1 MGDIRLVLSFIGK
14 RWKAITFGSLFVVAT
29 NLLNVLIPSLIG
41 RAVDLLNADFA
52 MRTLIRLSVFMLA
65 IEFSKGIFRFLMRYI
80 IIGNSWKIENDLR
93 LRLYSHLL
101 KLPLPYY
108 SRTRTGDI
116 VARLT
121 NDLTAVRMM
130 VGPAVMYTIN
140 ALVLLPATLV
150 FMFTIDAKLA
160 LYSII
165 PFPFIAIMINRVM
178 HTLHHDFKLV
188 QESYSDIS
196 AHVQENLNGIATVKA
211 YVREHYELGS
221 LRALSLDYV
230 WKNRRVIKLQSIFN
244 PLLDVMASTGVL
256 IVLWL
261 GAYKVAAGEA
271 SLGTIVS
278 LVMYIGLLV
287 WPSIALGWVLAMFQR
302 GTASAHRIKE
312 ILDETPERQD
322 SEQSPE
328 LLQGGITV
336 KSLTFAYNGDAD
348 VLHDISFDLKPG
360 GTLAVVGRT
369 GSGKSTLISIL
380 SGAYDVEC
388 GMVFFDDQDIN
399 DLSLTQ
405 LRASISLVPQE
416 TFLFSETVA
425 ENIEF
430 GKEGADMDKIRKAAA
445 LASIEAEI
453 DTFPENF
460 QTRLGERGFT
470 VSGGQRQRIAIAR
483 ALVSDAPIL
492 LFDDCLAN
500 VDIATEMK
508 ILTNIRQ
515 VIRDKT
521 AIIVTQRLGA
531 ITDADEIIYM
541 KHGVVTER
549 GTHDELMALDGEY
562 AALYREQESIIILGD
577 KD

>member
-1 MGDIRLVLSFIGK
+1 MGDVRLVMSFIGK
-14 RWKAITFGSLFVVAT
+14 RWKAIAIGSIFVIAT
-29 NLLNVLIPSLIG
+29 NLLNVLIPSLVG
-41 RAVDLLNADFA
+41 KAVDLLSTDFA
-52 MRTLIRLSVFMLA
+52 MRALIRLSALMLM
-65 IEFSKGIFRFLMRYI
+65 IEFSKGVFRFLMRYI

-101 KLPLPYY
+101 KLPMPYY

-130 VGPAVMYTIN
+130 VGPAIMYTVN
-140 ALVLLPATLV
+140 AVVLLPATLA
-150 FMFTIDAKLA
+150 FMFAIDAKLA

-196 AHVQENLNGIATVKA
+196 AHVQENLNGIGTVKA
-211 YVREHYELGS
+211 YVREEHELGT

-230 WKNRRVIKLQSIFN
+230 WKNRRVIKLQSIFH

-261 GAYKVAAGEA
+261 GAYKVAAGET

-302 GTASAHRIKE
+302 GTASAHRIME

-322 SEQSPE
+322 SDESIEPFH
-328 LLQGGITV
+328 GGITL
-336 KSLTFAYNGDAD
+336 KALTFSYDVD
-348 VLHDISFDLKPG
+348 SEVLHDISFDLKPG

-369 GSGKSTLISIL
+369 GSGKSTLMSIL
-380 SGAYDVEC
+380 SGAYDVGR
-388 GMVFFDDQDIN
+388 GMVFFDGQDIN
-399 DLSLTQ
+399 DVPLSR

-425 ENIEF
+425 ENIAF
-430 GKEGADMDKIRKAAA
+430 GREGADMQEIRLAAS
-445 LASIEAEI
+445 LASIDAEI
-453 DTFPENF
+453 DTFPDDF

-500 VDIATEMK
+500 VDIGTEMK

-541 KHGVVTER
+541 KHGTISER
-549 GTHDELMALDGEY
+549 GTHDELMALNGEY
-562 AALYREQESIIILGD
+562 AALYREQETIIILD
-577 KD
+577 DLD